1 MAGAIGTELLSAERM
16 FTLITLLLGAV
27 IALGSSLMTSWT
39 SFKRQSAREET
50 TVIKNE
56 ARNAQLGFVKLM
68 QLLDA
73 AANGRATIETQLERY
88 SDKRFADVPISQ
100 KVRGFVGLSENIRP
114 LEPSE
119 LAFLFRSSD
128 PTLFVSAFRLERKVR
143 ALAWHAED
151 YQASR
156 EKLIDM
162 MMPYSVSSME
172 GAVHLTNASIP
183 KGAAV
188 QIDKETSS
196 LNLLV
201 ERLHSEFIEA
211 EKDGRKIIEAFLT
224 EARKVFANHFPD
236 VSMVWDDYFKNEA
249 N

>member
-1 MAGAIGTELLSAERM
+1 MAGAIGTDLLSAERM

-27 IALGSSLMTSWT
+27 IALGSSLITSWT
-39 SFKRQSAREET
+39 SFKRQSVREET
-50 TVIKNE
+50 TALKNE
-56 ARNAQLGFVKLM
+56 AHDAQLGFVKLM

-88 SDKRFADVPISQ
+88 SDMRFADVPISQ
-100 KVRGFVGLSENIRP
+100 KVKGFVGLAENIRQ
-114 LEPSE
+114 LEPGE

-151 YQASR
+151 YHAGR

-162 MMPYSVSSME
+162 MKPYYVSSME
-172 GAVHLTNASIP
+172 GAAHLTNAMIP
-183 KGAAV
+183 EDAAV
-188 QIDKETSS
+188 LIDKETSS

-201 ERLHSEFIEA
+201 ERLHSDLIEA
-211 EKDGRKIIEAFLT
+211 ENDGRKIIEAFLT
-224 EARKVFANHFPD
+224 EARQVFANHFPY
-236 VSMVWDDYFKNEA
+236 VSIAWDDYYKNGA